1 MASNLYIHVPVST
14 KKRQHKSKALEKER
28 VIRESYDDKGD
39 FCNRIANVFDD
50 MAIPHI
56 SLQYVLRVPLVEIVE
71 IVLVEAL
78 L

>member
-1 MASNLYIHVPVST
+1 MTIKVN
-14 KKRQHKSKALEKER
+14 
-28 VIRESYDDKGD
+28 

-71 IVLVEAL
+71 IVLEEAIL
-78 L
+78 